1 MPSPNQAQNYLGI
14 IEQEGNIRRSG
25 ESMARRGMTALLFPF
40 TLLRFGHWRVAPDAL
55 EPEQIDRL
63 ERGLAAFRPC
73 ARRSVAV

>member
-1 MPSPNQAQNYLGI
+1 
-14 IEQEGNIRRSG
+14 
-25 ESMARRGMTALLFPF
+25 MARRGMTALLFPF

-63 ERGLAAFRPC
+63 ERGLAAFQPC